1 MATSTTTDTGAPPA
15 WRRANAITLPLAV
28 LAIIAAPVALVL
40 LSVLVVRDREHR
52 TRWLG
57 LAFVALLV
65 LVPFYLLVFFSEP
78 RVESITAQ

>member
-1 MATSTTTDTGAPPA
+1 MATSTTTHTGAPPA
-15 WRRANAITLPLAV
+15 WRANAITLPLAV
-28 LAIIAAPVALVL
+28 LAIIAAPVALAL